1 VAIQLGNLPSTA
13 SALVD
18 GQGRATPVLQ
28 QFFAAIK
35 RGFAAVPAGSTVQ
48 GDIWQNSMV
57 RVAEFING
65 AGAALGLAVPV
76 ATTTP
81 APTSASYYASLVRGR
96 FTTAAGAGTQAGY
109 NGTGGAPW
117 LWLGN
122 GAGLGGFRAE
132 FRFGI
137 DTTVATTRLALGL
150 ATGALTLNANDPSAT
165 LNCILIGADAA
176 DTTLQVMSNNGAG
189 VATKVNLGASFPI
202 ANNAVYRA
210 VFTATANASSVAYTV
225 TREDSTAVA
234 TGTISTDLP
243 SSTTF
248 MAPVAYVGNGATAAA
263 ASMGLIRI
271 LTQEPPPA

>member
-1 VAIQLGNLPSTA
+1 MSIQLGNLPSTA

-57 RVAEFING
+57 RVAEFASG
-65 AGAALGLAVPV
+65 AGSALGLPVPA
-76 ATTTP
+76 ATTYP
-81 APTSASYYASLVRGR
+81 GATSTSYYASLVRGR
-96 FTTAAGAGTQAGY
+96 YATGVVAGMQSGY
-109 NGTGGAPW
+109 NGALLC
-117 LWLGN
+117 LWRGN
-122 GAGLGGFRAE
+122 AAGLGGFRAE
-132 FRFGI
+132 FRFGV
-137 DTTVATTRLALGL
+137 DTTVATTRIGVGL
-150 ATGALTLNANDPSAT
+150 ATGPLALNVNDPSAT
-165 LNCILIGADAA
+165 LNCILVGADAA
-176 DTTLQVMSNNGAG
+176 DTTLQVMSNDGAG

-202 ANNAVYRA
+202 TNDAVYRA

-248 MAPVAYVGNGATAAA
+248 MGPVAYVGNGATAAA

>member
-1 VAIQLGNLPSTA
+1 MSIQLGNLPSTA

-57 RVAEFING
+57 RVAEFASG
-65 AGAALGLAVPV
+65 AGSALGLPVPA
-76 ATTTP
+76 ATTYP
-81 APTSASYYASLVRGR
+81 GATSTSYYASLVRGR
-96 FTTAAGAGTQAGY
+96 YTTAAVAGMQSGY
-109 NGTGGAPW
+109 NGALLC
-117 LWLGN
+117 LWRGN
-122 GAGLGGFRAE
+122 AAGRGGFRAE
-132 FRFGI
+132 FRFGV
-137 DTTVATTRLALGL
+137 DTTVATTRIGVGL
-150 ATGALTLNANDPSAT
+150 ATGPLALNVNDPSAT
-165 LNCILIGADAA
+165 LNCILVGADAA
-176 DTTLQVMSNNGAG
+176 DTTLQVMSNDGAG

-202 ANNAVYRA
+202 TNDAVYRA

-248 MAPVAYVGNGATAAA
+248 MGPVAYVGNGATAAA